1 MAIDEEGTYYKGE
14 YRDGRPYGKGR
25 MFFPDGSIF
34 TGLFFDGVPHG
45 EGRMI
50 TKQGVYYEGDVY

>member
-50 TKQGVYYEGDVY
+50 TK